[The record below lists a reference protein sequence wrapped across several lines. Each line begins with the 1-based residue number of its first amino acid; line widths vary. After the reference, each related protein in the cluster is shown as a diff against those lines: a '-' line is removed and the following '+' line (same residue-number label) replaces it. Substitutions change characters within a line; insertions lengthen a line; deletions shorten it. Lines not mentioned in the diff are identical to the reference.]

1 MAAST
6 PAEATRRVDLA
17 IGGMTCASCANR
29 VERKLNRLDGVSAS
43 VNLVTEIA
51 RITAGDQVSDAD
63 LIRTV
68 ETTGYTATRPST
80 AHPSKPAVRA
90 STAGPSG
97 TAVRPDTADPSNP
110 GAGTVPSTA
119 TDDADQLLPEQLPS
133 DALKPRLVLAATL
146 SVPVLVL
153 SMLPAAQFRGWQW
166 LALLLATPVVTW
178 AAWPFHRATAV
189 NARHGAATMDTLISL
204 GVVVAY
210 LWSVWALL
218 FGGAGELGM
227 RMTVSVFPAEAGRDG
242 GVPELYLEI
251 AATVTTF
258 LLAGRYLEARARRN
272 SGAALRAL
280 LDLGAKDVAVL
291 RGETEVRV
299 DIEQLRVGDR
309 FVVRPGE
316 KIGADGEVVDG
327 ESDVDESMLTGEP
340 LPVPVGPGSVV
351 TGSCLNGSGRIVVRA
366 TRVGADTRLAQITRL
381 VQEAQSGKAP
391 VQRLADQVSSVF
403 VPVVLV
409 LALLTLAGWLLAG
422 GDAQQAITA
431 AVAVLII
438 ACPCALGLATPTAL
452 LVGTGRGAQLGIL
465 IRGPEVLESARR
477 IDVVVLDKTGTVTEG
492 RMSLVDVVPAA
503 GTSAEQVLRL
513 AAAVEAAGDH
523 PLGRA
528 IAAAGPAK
536 LSAVQGFRSVHG
548 LGVIGEV
555 EGVQVWVGRPS
566 WAGPAPAKPAGGR
579 PTGRNNAAET
589 PDSADEGPFF
599 LPSGRSEQLS
609 TELAAAIDAAEEVGR
624 TAVVVGWDEHPHGV
638 LILADTIKNYAEQA
652 VSQLRGLGMRPVLL
666 TGDNVRAAKAVAAAT
681 GIDEQDVIAGVLP
694 EGKVEVVTRL
704 QREGHRVAMVGDGVN
719 DAAALAAADLGM
731 AIGTGTDAAIE
742 AGDVTLVRG
751 DIRSVPQAVRL
762 SRATLRT
769 IRQNLGWAF
778 GYNVAALPLAASGLL
793 NPLIAGLAMAL
804 SSVAVVTNSLRLR
817 RFDS

>member
-1 MAAST
+1 VSTAT
-6 PAEATRRVDLA
+6 PAEATRRVELA

-43 VNLVTEIA
+43 VNLVTELAEI
-51 RITAGDQVSDAD
+51 RAGAQVSDAD

-68 ETTGYTATRPST
+68 EATGYTATRP
-80 AHPSKPAVRA
+80 APAEDDNRRA
-90 STAGPSG
+90 
-97 TAVRPDTADPSNP
+97 
-110 GAGTVPSTA
+110 
-119 TDDADQLLPEQLPS
+119 PEQLAS
-133 DALKPRLVLAATL
+133 DTLRPRLLIAAAL
-146 SVPVLVL
+146 SAPVLVV
-153 SMLPAAQFRGWQW
+153 SMLPAAQLRGWQW

-178 AAWPFHRATAV
+178 AAWPFHRAAAV

-204 GVVVAY
+204 GVGVAY
-210 LWSVWALL
+210 LWSVWALV

-227 RMTVSVFPAEAGRDG
+227 RMTVSLFPAEAGADG

-280 LDLGAKDVAVL
+280 LDLGAKEVAVL
-291 RGETEVRV
+291 REGAEVRV
-299 DIEQLRVGDR
+299 GIEELRVGDR

-316 KIGADGEVVDG
+316 KIGADGEVVEG

-340 LPVPVGPGSVV
+340 LPVPVGPGSAV
-351 TGSCLNGSGRIVVRA
+351 TGSCLNGTGRIVVRA
-366 TRVGADTRLAQITRL
+366 TRVGAGTRLAQITRL
-381 VQEAQSGKAP
+381 VQNAQSGKAP
-391 VQRLADQVSSVF
+391 VQRLADQVSAVF
-403 VPVVLV
+403 VPVVLA

-422 GDAQQAITA
+422 GGAQQAITA

-465 IRGPEVLESARR
+465 IRGPEVLERARR
-477 IDVVVLDKTGTVTEG
+477 IDVVVLDKTGTLTEG

-503 GTSAEQVLRL
+503 GTGAEQVLRL

-536 LSAVQGFRSVHG
+536 LPTVSEFRSVHG
-548 LGVIGEV
+548 LGVIGTV
-555 EGVQVWVGRPS
+555 EGVQVRVGRPS
-566 WAGPAPAKPAGGR
+566 WASPEPAEPAQERPAGRNHGAETADPAAKPQLL
-579 PTGRNNAAET
+579 
-589 PDSADEGPFF
+589 
-599 LPSGRSEQLS
+599 LPVGRSPGLPA
-609 TELAAAIDAAEEVGR
+609 ELAAAIDAAEQVGR
-624 TAVVVGWDEHPHGV
+624 TAVLVCWDERPQGV
-638 LILADTIKNYAEQA
+638 LVLADTIKPHARQS
-652 VSQLRGLGMRPVLL
+652 VSQLRELGLRPVLL
-666 TGDNVRAAKAVAAAT
+666 TGDNLRAAKAVAAAT
-681 GIDEQDVIAGVLP
+681 GIDEPDVVAGVLP
-694 EGKVEVVTRL
+694 EGKVDVVGRL

-751 DIRSVPQAVRL
+751 DVRSVPQAVRL

-817 RFDS
+817 RFDG